1 MIKVKAYRIALAV
14 VSVMALLQTI
24 GAPVKLT
31 LLG

>member
-14 VSVMALLQTI
+14 ASVIALLETL

-31 LLG
+31 PLG